1 MESVRHENLYPICKL
16 FEMHITQN
24 ANKFDTKWA
33 VPVKSETP
41 TVLPSEIYCSTSIR
55 TGSKHRVDTLN
66 KTVITMWF
74 TKQPTYF
81 LGASVR
87 TAMYQ
92 TVCCQRATTIT
103 TTTTLQEEKKKQIE
117 FVANYGI
124 ICLKMANS
132 LLPCFIWLF
141 PNAIEWFSFYF
152 CVCIFAFGCRLFLL
166 YERWNAKTNSK
177 CWNKE
182 ANDLLKIYI
191 YKRTERHKNPIS
203 ISARTSGA
211 QEEKNYHKYI
221 TRCTHSCRATN
232 RFYFDNLLFLH
243 QRHCSLTKTP

>member
-16 FEMHITQN
+16 FEMHTTQN

-117 FVANYGI
+117 FVANYGMVVPQ
-124 ICLKMANS
+124 CD
-132 LLPCFIWLF
+132 W
-141 PNAIEWFSFYF
+141 
-152 CVCIFAFGCRLFLL
+152 VIF
-166 YERWNAKTNSK
+166 
-177 CWNKE
+177 
-182 ANDLLKIYI
+182 
-191 YKRTERHKNPIS
+191 
-203 ISARTSGA
+203 
-211 QEEKNYHKYI
+211 
-221 TRCTHSCRATN
+221 
-232 RFYFDNLLFLH
+232 LLFLCMCFRIWV
-243 QRHCSLTKTP
+243 QVVFVVWAMECQDEFEVLK

>member
-1 MESVRHENLYPICKL
+1 MSLLNEHGKCATWKFISNLQV
-16 FEMHITQN
+16 ITQN

-132 LLPCFIWLF
+132 LLLF

-152 CVCIFAFGCRLFLL
+152 CVCVFAFVFVVWAMECQDEF
-166 YERWNAKTNSK
+166 EV
-177 CWNKE
+177 
-182 ANDLLKIYI
+182 LK
-191 YKRTERHKNPIS
+191 
-203 ISARTSGA
+203 
-211 QEEKNYHKYI
+211 
-221 TRCTHSCRATN
+221 
-232 RFYFDNLLFLH
+232 
-243 QRHCSLTKTP
+243 